1 MERFSRDPHTVLRL
15 RRSPLGP
22 YLDLYAS
29 QLEAHG
35 YSNTTGYLHIGIAGG
50 FSEWLKRNN
59 IAVSSISEEVAVKY
73 LSYRARNHRSTR
85 SDAAVLR
92 RMLKILYEE
101 GVIDKRILE
110 QTQVNLLTV
119 EFASYLRDE
128 RALSE
133 TTIKRYTDI
142 ISSFLNQRY
151 LHGPVDLSILCAK
164 DVISFVTKEAR
175 RIGTKSSGIA
185 GNALRSFLGYAEY
198 QGRTSSTL
206 ATSVP
211 AVANWSEIG
220 IPRALPAEQ
229 VERVLN
235 RCNRD
240 TATGSRDYAIL
251 QLLARL
257 GLRACE
263 VAGLKL
269 EDIDWTISALVV
281 RGKGGKKKQ
290 LPLPAEVGQAIA
302 EYLQNW
308 RVQTLERSVFL
319 RHRAPISGFSRP
331 GAIGSIVGRALA
343 RAEIDCT
350 RKGSHQFRHGL
361 ATEMLS
367 RGSSLA
373 DIGEILGH
381 ASPRKTQIYAKVDID
396 SLRLLAIS
404 WPGGAK

>member
-1 MERFSRDPHTVLRL
+1 MSH
-15 RRSPLGP
+15 SPSG
-22 YLDLYAS
+22 S
-29 QLEAHG
+29 EA
-35 YSNTTGYLHIGIAGG
+35 AA
-50 FSEWLKRNN
+50 LKR
-59 IAVSSISEEVAVKY
+59 
-73 LSYRARNHRSTR
+73 
-85 SDAAVLR
+85 
-92 RMLKILYEE
+92 MLNILYEE
-101 GVIDKRILE
+101 GVVSKPILV
-110 QTQVNLLTV
+110 QTQADLFTLD
-119 EFASYLRDE
+119 FGSYLRDE

-142 ISSFLNQRY
+142 VSSFLNQLY
-151 LHGPVDLSILCAK
+151 PHGPVDLSTLCAK

-175 RIGTKSSGIA
+175 RIGTKSSGVV
-185 GNALRSFLGYAEY
+185 GNGLRSFLKYAEY
-198 QGRTSSTL
+198 QGHTSAVL

-211 AVANWSEIG
+211 TVAKWSETG

-229 VERVLN
+229 VEKVLN
-235 RCNRD
+235 QCNRD

-257 GLRACE
+257 GLRAGE

-269 EDIDWTISALVV
+269 EDIDWTVSAIVV

-308 RVQTLERSVFL
+308 RVQSLDRSVFL
-319 RHRAPISGFSRP
+319 RHRAPISGFIHP

-343 RAEIDCT
+343 RAKIDCT

-361 ATEMLS
+361 ATEMLR

-381 ASPRKTQIYAKVDID
+381 ASPRTTQIYAKVDID

>member
-1 MERFSRDPHTVLRL
+1 MERFLRNSQTVLRL
-15 RRSPLGP
+15 RRSPLGQ

-29 QLEAHG
+29 QLEEQG
-35 YSNTTGYLHIGIAGG
+35 YSSTTAYLLIRVAGG
-50 FSEWLKRNN
+50 FSQWLKRKN
-59 IAVSSISEEVAVKY
+59 IAIHFITNEVAIRY
-73 LSYRARNHRSTR
+73 LSCRARSHRPSG
-85 SDAAVLR
+85 SEAAALK
-92 RMLKILYEE
+92 RMLNILYEE
-101 GVIDKRILE
+101 GVIRKPIVV
-110 QTQVNLLTV
+110 QTQANQFTL

-133 TTIKRYTDI
+133 STIKRYTGI
-142 ISSFLNQRY
+142 VSSFLNQRY
-151 LHGPVDLSILCAK
+151 LDGPVDLSNLRAK
-164 DVISFVTKEAR
+164 DVIFFVTKEAT
-175 RIGTKSSGIA
+175 RIGTKSSRNVTNG
-185 GNALRSFLGYAEY
+185 LRSFLKYAEY
-198 QGRTSSTL
+198 QGHTSAAL

-211 AVANWSEIG
+211 TVANWSDTG

-229 VERVLN
+229 VEKIFN

-269 EDIDWTISALVV
+269 EDIDWTVSAIVV

-290 LPLPAEVGQAIA
+290 LPLPAEVGKAIA

-308 RVQTLERSVFL
+308 RVQSLDRSVFL
-319 RHRAPISGFSRP
+319 RHRAPIVGFSHP
-331 GAIGSIVGRALA
+331 GAIGLIVGRALA
-343 RAEIDCT
+343 RAKIDCT
-350 RKGSHQFRHGL
+350 TKGSHQFRHGL
-361 ATEMLS
+361 ATEMLR

-381 ASPRKTQIYAKVDID
+381 ASPRTTQIYAKVDID
-396 SLRLLAIS
+396 SLRRLAIS